1 MVSQLRVTGRLL
13 LKNPGFTAIAIVPLA
28 LGIGAT
34 AAVFTLIQGVLLTPA
49 PYVQPD
55 RLVLVSPEAPQQQAR
70 DGSWPAAR
78 WLDWQQHAP
87 SFDGV
92 AAYFWMFNFLVRDQ
106 GSESIE
112 GMGVTPDYF
121 RVTGLRPLLGR
132 TFLAAEFAPN
142 ASPTVLIGYDLWRRT
157 FNGDPDIVGKTLRI
171 SRINAPVTIV
181 GVMPPAVRFLPSP
194 DDAKEPNYDVN
205 APVDFW
211 MPVAPDPK
219 GLDAAYWD
227 VVGRLKANARAA
239 DAQAELALLASRE
252 DAGDPQ
258 LKPATPSVQSLTE
271 EMNADGR
278 RVLLPLLGAAALVL
292 LIACG
297 NTAALLLVRGLQ
309 RRREYAVRIALG
321 VSRRALVGQAT
332 GESALIA
339 VAAGA
344 LGLGLAAAIVR
355 VMQSVGA
362 HAIPRMDSVH
372 VGWPVGIA
380 ALALALVAAGLAGLV
395 PAFRAT
401 QIDPNEMLKSAGPR
415 SSGAP
420 ADRRLLRGL
429 TIAQTALTLA
439 LLVGAGL
446 LVRTMTQLWRVPAG
460 FATDHVLTMTVT
472 AVQGDWLAF
481 HRRALERVS
490 RVSGVRSAAFAWG
503 VPLTGTSWPGEFEIE
518 GHPVIS
524 PADRVPLAIRSVTP
538 GYFALL
544 GMPIVEGR
552 DFRPTDDGKA
562 ARVAVVN
569 QTLAER
575 YFPNGTAIGRKIWGT
590 GRNRPAFEIVG
601 VVADSRPDDLT
612 KSAEPELYV
621 PLWQATAFSK
631 DLIVR
636 ASGDPKAL
644 APAIQ
649 QELRSTDPTVAIENV
664 RTLDD
669 VRAESVSSQMFATRL
684 LVGFA
689 GAAIVLALVG
699 LYGVLSLSVA
709 SRRREIAIRSAIGA
723 QRGQIRTLIIGEGV
737 GLVLWGLVGGI
748 TLALA
753 LGRLWRVFLYGV
765 QPSDPLTLV
774 GASVTFVLVATLACW
789 APATRATGIEPME
802 ALRSE

>member
-1 MVSQLRVTGRLL
+1 MFGQLRVTVRLL
-13 LKNPGFTAIAIVPLA
+13 LKNPGFTTIAIIPLA

-34 AAVFTLIQGVLLTPA
+34 AAVFTLIQGVLLTPP

-55 RLVLVSPEAPQQQAR
+55 RLVLISPATSQGQTR
-70 DGSWPAAR
+70 DASWPAAR
-78 WLDWQQHAP
+78 WLDWQQHAS
-87 SFDGV
+87 SFEGV
-92 AAYFWMFNFLVRDQ
+92 APYFWMFNFLVRDQ
-106 GSESIE
+106 GSESLE
-112 GMGVTPDYF
+112 GMGVTPEYF

-132 TFLAAEFAPN
+132 TFLAAEVAPN
-142 ASPTVLIGYDLWRRT
+142 AAPTVLIGYDLWRRT
-157 FNGDPDIVGKTLRI
+157 FNSDPEIVGKTLRI
-171 SRINAPVTIV
+171 SRINAPVTII
-181 GVMPPAVRFLPSP
+181 GVMPPGVRFLPSP

-205 APVDFW
+205 GLVDFW

-252 DAGDPQ
+252 NGGDPQ
-258 LKPATPSVQSLTE
+258 LKPATPVVQSFTAE
-271 EMNADGR
+271 ANADGR

-321 VSRRALVGQAT
+321 VSRRTLVRQPT
-332 GESALIA
+332 GESVLIA
-339 VAAGA
+339 IAGGV

-355 VMQSVGA
+355 VMQSVGG

-372 VGWPVGIA
+372 VGWPVGVA
-380 ALALALVAAGLAGLV
+380 TLALALVAAALAGLA

-401 QIDPNEMLKSAGPR
+401 QVDPNDMLKSAGPR

-446 LVRTMTQLWRVPAG
+446 LVRTMTQLWRAPAG
-460 FATDHVLTMTVT
+460 FTTDHVLTMTVT

-490 RVSGVRSAAFAWG
+490 QLSGVRSAAFAWG

-524 PADRVPLAIRSVTP
+524 PGDLVSLPIRAVTT

-544 GMPIVEGR
+544 GIPIVVGR

-562 ARVAVVN
+562 TRVAIVN
-569 QTLAER
+569 QTLANR
-575 YFPNGTAIGRKIWGT
+575 YFSNGTAVDKKIWGA
-590 GRNRPAFEIVG
+590 GRNRPAFNIVG

-709 SRRREIAIRSAIGA
+709 SRRREIAIRSAVGA
-723 QRGQIRTLIIGEGV
+723 RRGHIRALIIGEGV
-737 GLVLWGLVGGI
+737 GLVVWGLVVGI
-748 TLALA
+748 ALA
-753 LGRLWRVFLYGV
+753 IVLGRLLRVFLYGV
-765 QPSDPLTLV
+765 QPSDPLTLF
-774 GASVTFVLVATLACW
+774 GASAAFVFVAALACW
-789 APATRATGIEPME
+789 APAARATGVEPLE